1 MTVVRIGLDIAKHV
15 FQVHGVAEDNRVLV
29 RRQLRRTQVVAFFSG
44 LSPCLVGIEAC
55 PGSHHWART
64 LEGLGHRVRLMP
76 PQYVKPYVKRQKN
89 DAADAE
95 AICEAV
101 ARPTMRFVPVKTEDQ
116 QAALML
122 HRTRE
127 LLVRQRGM
135 LINSLR
141 AQLAEFGIIA
151 AQGRTGL
158 ADLVKLVAGPT
169 VMSVPNLARAAM
181 TELIGQ
187 LGDLSSRIKSME
199 KAILLWHK
207 SSAVSRRLESIP
219 GVGPIIAS
227 AIAASVTDAK
237 QFRNGRQ
244 FAAWLGIVP
253 RQNSSGG
260 KERLGRITKWGDSY
274 IRKLLVVSSCALIR
288 YARAKSAKSNWL
300 AGVLARRPAKVAAV
314 AMANKTA
321 RIIWA
326 VMRDER
332 LYRKEKLPLAAAT

>member
-1 MTVVRIGLDIAKHV
+1 MTVIRIGLDIAKNV
-15 FQVHGVAEDNRVLV
+15 FQIHGVAEDGRVLLS
-29 RRQLRRTQVVAFFSG
+29 RQLRRGQVVNFFSG
-44 LSPCLVGIEAC
+44 LAPCLIGIEAC

-64 LEGLGHRVRLMP
+64 LEKLGHRVRLMP

-101 ARPTMRFVPVKTEDQ
+101 ARPTMRFVPIKTEEQ
-116 QAALML
+116 QAALTL

-127 LLVRQRGM
+127 LLVRQKGM

-141 AQLAEFGIIA
+141 AQLAEFGVIA
-151 AQGRTGL
+151 VQGRTGL
-158 ADLVKLVAGPT
+158 SDLLKLVAGP
-169 VMSVPNLARAAM
+169 SVANVPTLVRVAM
-181 TELIGQ
+181 AELMGQ
-187 LGDLSSRIKSME
+187 LQELTVRIKSLE
-199 KAILLWHK
+199 TAILLWHK

-219 GVGPIIAS
+219 GVGPITAS

-237 QFRNGRQ
+237 QFQSGRQ
-244 FAAWLGIVP
+244 FAAWLGLVP

-288 YARAKSAKSNWL
+288 YARAKSAKSDWL
-300 AGVLARRPAKVAAV
+300 AGILSRRPAKVAAV

-332 LYRKEKLPLAAAT
+332 LYRKVPA

>member
-1 MTVVRIGLDIAKHV
+1 MRIVRVGLDIAKHV
-15 FQVHGVAEDNRVLV
+15 FQVHGVAEDGQVVL
-29 RRQLRRTQVVAFFSG
+29 RRQLRRCQVMAFFTE
-44 LSPCLVGIEAC
+44 LPPCLVGIEAC
-55 PGSHHWART
+55 PGAHQWARM
-64 LEGLGHRVRLMP
+64 LQRIGHQARLMP

-101 ARPTMRFVPVKTEDQ
+101 ARPTMRFVPIKTEDQ

-135 LINSLR
+135 LINGLR
-141 AQLAEFGIIA
+141 AQLAEFGIVF
-151 AQGRTGL
+151 AQGRSGL
-158 ADLVKLVAGPT
+158 AELVTLLTDPT
-169 VMSVPNLARAAM
+169 EKSIPSLARTAM

-187 LGDLSSRIKSME
+187 LRDLTSRIKSME
-199 KAILLWHK
+199 REIVLWHR
-207 SSAVSRRLESIP
+207 SNVVSRRLESIP
-219 GVGPIIAS
+219 GVGPITAS
-227 AIAASVTDAK
+227 AIAASVTDAR

-274 IRKLLVVSSCALIR
+274 IRKLLVISSCALIR
-288 YARAKSAKSNWL
+288 YARGKSPKNSWL
-300 AGVLARRPAKVAAV
+300 LGVLTRRPAKVAAV

-326 VMRDER
+326 VLRDER
-332 LYRKEKLPLAAAT
+332 LYRKEELAAAA

>member
-1 MTVVRIGLDIAKHV
+1 MTVVKIGLDIAKHV
-15 FQVHGVAEDNRVLV
+15 FQIHGVAADGRVLH
-29 RRQLRRTQVVAFFSG
+29 RRQLRRSQVVAFFST
-44 LSPCLVGIEAC
+44 LTPCLVGIEAC
-55 PGSHHWART
+55 PSAHHWARQ
-64 LEGLGHRVRLMP
+64 LGGLGHEVRLMP
-76 PQYVKPYVKRQKN
+76 PQYVKPYVKRHKN

-101 ARPTMRFVPVKTEDQ
+101 DRPTMRFVPIKTEEQ

-127 LLVRQRGM
+127 LLIRQKGM
-135 LINSLR
+135 LTNALR
-141 AQLAEFGIIA
+141 AQLNEFGIVA

-158 ADLVKLVAGPT
+158 ADLMKVVTGPET
-169 VMSVPNLARAAM
+169 SDIPDLARGAM
-181 TELIGQ
+181 ALLVEQLQELKSRVKVVETE
-187 LGDLSSRIKSME
+187 
-199 KAILLWHK
+199 ILRWHK
-207 SSAVSRRLESIP
+207 ANVVSRRLESIP

-227 AIAASVTDAK
+227 AIAASVADPK

-260 KERLGRITKWGDSY
+260 KERMGRITKWGDSY

-288 YARAKSAKSNWL
+288 YARKKAPDTDWL
-300 AGVLARRPAKVAAV
+300 ASMLVRRPAKVAAV

-326 VMRDER
+326 VMRGER
-332 LYRKEKLPLAAAT
+332 LFQRRAPVVAA

>member
-1 MTVVRIGLDIAKHV
+1 MAIVRIGLDIAKHV
-15 FQVHGVAEDNRVLV
+15 FQVHGVAEDGRVLL
-29 RRQLRRTQVVAFFSG
+29 RRQLRRGQVVAFFAE
-44 LSPCLVGIEAC
+44 LPPCLVGIEAC
-55 PGSHHWART
+55 PGAHHWARL
-64 LEGLGHRVRLMP
+64 LERLGHRARLMP

-135 LINSLR
+135 LINGLR
-141 AQLAEFGIIA
+141 AQLAEFGIVA

-158 ADLVKLVAGPT
+158 SDLVKLLQRPT
-169 VMSVPNLARAAM
+169 VVDLPNLARAAM
-181 TELIGQ
+181 AELVGQ
-187 LGDLSSRIKSME
+187 LQELTLRIRVMDRE
-199 KAILLWHK
+199 ILAWHR
-207 SSAVSRRLESIP
+207 SNAVSRRLESIP
-219 GVGPIIAS
+219 GVGPITAS
-227 AIAASVTDAK
+227 AIAASVTDAG

-288 YARAKSAKSNWL
+288 YARGKSPATNWL
-300 AGVLARRPAKVAAV
+300 TGVLARRPAKVAAV

-326 VMRDER
+326 VLRDGR
-332 LYRKEKLPLAAAT
+332 LFRKEEMATVA

>member
-1 MTVVRIGLDIAKHV
+1 
-15 FQVHGVAEDNRVLV
+15 
-29 RRQLRRTQVVAFFSG
+29 
-44 LSPCLVGIEAC
+44 
-55 PGSHHWART
+55 
-64 LEGLGHRVRLMP
+64 MP

-101 ARPTMRFVPVKTEDQ
+101 GRPTMRFVPIKTEEQ
-116 QAALML
+116 QSALML

-127 LLVRQRGM
+127 LLVRQKGAM
-135 LINSLR
+135 ANALR
-141 AQLAEFGIIA
+141 AQLTEFGIVA

-158 ADLVKLVAGPT
+158 ADLAKLITAP
-169 VMSVPNLARAAM
+169 SAIPALARTAL
-181 TELIGQ
+181 TVIVGQ
-187 LGDLSSRIKSME
+187 LQELTNQIRTVEME
-199 KAILLWHK
+199 IVRWHK
-207 SSAVSRRLESIP
+207 ANAVSRRLESIP
-219 GVGPIIAS
+219 GVGPITAS
-227 AIAASVTDAK
+227 AIAASVADPK
-237 QFRNGRQ
+237 QFSSGRQ

-288 YARAKSAKSNWL
+288 YARGKSASSHWL
-300 AGVLARRPAKVAAV
+300 AAVLARRPAKVAAV

-326 VMRDER
+326 VLRDER
-332 LYRKEKLPLAAAT
+332 LFQKQAPSPAVG